1 MRQEFRNCLNRGK
14 IIRFPQAKRLVNRE
28 LNSARSDLED
38 AKFGLEHSRYKWST
52 IQGYYSMYHA
62 ARALI
67 YSEGYRERSHYC
79 LLIALRE
86 LFVDKGILDPDFA
99 EDFLNSMRLRET
111 ADYRSDFSEEGARL
125 VTEGAERFLR
135 KAKDILKGF
144 QAFPGS
150 L

>member
-1 MRQEFRNCLNRGK
+1 MRQEFRECLTRDK
-14 IIRFPQAKRLVNRE
+14 ITQCPQGKRLVDKE

-79 LLIALRE
+79 LFVALQE
-86 LFVDKGILDPDFA
+86 LFVDRGMLNPDLA
-99 EDFLNSMRLRET
+99 ESFREI
-111 ADYRSDFSEEGARL
+111 RG
-125 VTEGAERFLR
+125 
-135 KAKDILKGF
+135 
-144 QAFPGS
+144 Q
-150 L
+150 